1 MVDIKDQPF
10 PRCIIVVVREAL
22 MALGDEAIGAD
33 LQENGGGTGTGEAA
47 SWGTLSLYPGPGPG
61 LWMQSPWVYM
71 LDPNPIR
78 GLQAHLVT
86 EMKGCEQQEGT
97 SGGPVYSPMGS
108 VQGL

>member
-22 MALGDEAIGAD
+22 VALGDEAIGAD
-33 LQENGGGTGTGEAA
+33 
-47 SWGTLSLYPGPGPG
+47 
-61 LWMQSPWVYM
+61 
-71 LDPNPIR
+71 
-78 GLQAHLVT
+78 LVT

-97 SGGPVYSPMGS
+97 SGGAVYSPMGS